1 MPSENARERKKQHR
15 YTFVIVPDAKAEKTR
30 TLSVSRL
37 WLIVSAIGILI
48 LLTLLILAA
57 VVYTPLGERLPIT
70 NQKLEAQYEKQMVD
84 IQRQLRQLLLGI
96 NTLRGYNLRLRRAM
110 GEKIST
116 ADSMALVSIGMNTPA
131 LGDDEISRS
140 SARNDAPQQETP
152 ESGRQRYAGILNP
165 ATSPQGRRA
174 VRPVQFP
181 MTQPVDGFVTRGFSS
196 DIDHFGVD
204 FAGRLQ
210 SPVQASADGIVIFS
224 GWTDED
230 GYVIIVAHSGGF
242 VSVYKHNQSLLR
254 AAGDAVRRGEMIAL
268 LGNTGRT
275 STGPH
280 LHFEVWR
287 DGVVQDPANYL
298 LTTQ

>member
-1 MPSENARERKKQHR
+1 
-15 YTFVIVPDAKAEKTR
+15 
-30 TLSVSRL
+30 
-37 WLIVSAIGILI
+37 
-48 LLTLLILAA
+48 
-57 VVYTPLGERLPIT
+57 
-70 NQKLEAQYEKQMVD
+70 MVD
-84 IQRQLRQLLLGI
+84 IQHQLRQLLTGI

-110 GEKIST
+110 GEKISA
-116 ADSMALVSIGMNTPA
+116 ADSLALVSIGMNPPA
-131 LGDDEISRS
+131 EGDYDVSRGRS
-140 SARNDAPQQETP
+140 SDSPIQDNAGA
-152 ESGRQRYAGILNP
+152 GRQRYASILN
-165 ATSPQGRRA
+165 AGTAPQPRVA

-181 MTQPVDGFVTRGFSS
+181 MSQPVDGFVTRGFNS

-204 FAGRLQ
+204 FAGRIQ
-210 SPVQASADGIVIFS
+210 SPVKAAADGIVIFS
-224 GWTDED
+224 GWSDED
-230 GYVIIVAHSGGF
+230 GYVIVIAHSGGY
-242 VSVYKHNQSLLR
+242 VSEYKHNQSLLR